1 MEVLWEPQTRVAY
14 RLGACPLFVNG
25 GWAGSIDRGLGN
37 S

>member
-1 MEVLWEPQTRVAY
+1 MELLVEAVL
-14 RLGACPLFVNG
+14 ACPLFVNG